1 MESNLDI
8 NKGINKGINKYKFKG
23 IFIPSNNLHI
33 VTEKNKIIEKVSLN
47 TKLNYTNYDEK
58 LIDII
63 IDIVINILEK
73 EKNIISI
80 DKLNNK
86 VIENIPD
93 KYASFYYLNKTIYDS
108 IILNI
113 YGKLFKAHGFIDDCK
128 VFLEKFNYLK
138 DEIKLDKNIL
148 INYYNLFLH
157 AKNLFTSTS
166 LEYTTNMISCIL
178 ENNSFYG
185 IIRSFVAPTT
195 FGKSSGSASEQAL
208 LDPAEHCLILC
219 KYVCNNNIKQ
229 SNNRYY
235 SKNKIVK
242 SSKKVKK
249 PILKTIVSDSTFN
262 ESNIFHDDNGVFRK
276 LHQPAAIPVAPHP
289 RYSISEDR
297 NDGDIQALLE
307 AAENDEETNSSNI
320 SNDNYD
326 FDLFEKD
333 IFEMM
338 DGNI

>member
-1 MESNLDI
+1 MESNLD
-8 NKGINKGINKYKFKG
+8 KDINKYKFKS

-33 VTEKNKIIEKVSLN
+33 ITEKKQFIEKVSLN
-47 TKLNYTNYDEK
+47 TKNNYPNYDKK

-113 YGKLFKAHGFIDDCK
+113 YGKLFKAHGFIDDSK
-128 VFLEKFNYLK
+128 ILLEKFNCFK

-148 INYYNLFLH
+148 KEIHILVDYYNLFLH

-166 LEYTTNMISCIL
+166 LEYTTNMVSCIL
-178 ENNSFYG
+178 DNKSF
-185 IIRSFVAPTT
+185 S
-195 FGKSSGSASEQAL
+195 
-208 LDPAEHCLILC
+208 EHCLIIC
-219 KYVCNNNIKQ
+219 KYVCNINIIKQ
-229 SNNRYY
+229 NNDRCY

-242 SSKKVKK
+242 SSKKIKK
-249 PILKTIVSDSTFN
+249 SKLKTIVSHSTFN
-262 ESNIFHDDNGVFRK
+262 ESNIFYDSG
-276 LHQPAAIPVAPHP
+276 
-289 RYSISEDR
+289 
-297 NDGDIQALLE
+297 
-307 AAENDEETNSSNI
+307 NDEETYPSNI
-320 SNDNYD
+320 SNNNYD

-333 IFEMM
+333 IFGIM
-338 DGNI
+338 DGNIED

>member
-8 NKGINKGINKYKFKG
+8 NKSINKFKS

-33 VTEKNKIIEKVSLN
+33 VTEKKKLIENVSLN
-47 TKLNYTNYDEK
+47 TKNNYPNYDK
-58 LIDII
+58 ILIDII
-63 IDIVINILEK
+63 INNIINILEK

-113 YGKLFKAHGFIDDCK
+113 YGKLFKANGFIDDCK
-128 VFLEKFNYLK
+128 VFLEKFNCFK

-148 INYYNLFLH
+148 IDYYNLFLH

-166 LEYTTNMISCIL
+166 LEYTTNMVSYIL
-178 ENNSFYG
+178 KNNSFY
-185 IIRSFVAPTT
+185 
-195 FGKSSGSASEQAL
+195 
-208 LDPAEHCLILC
+208 EHCLILC
-219 KYVCNNNIKQ
+219 KYVCNFNNIKQ
-229 SNNRYY
+229 TNDRYY

-249 PILKTIVSDSTFN
+249 PILKIIVSESTFN
-262 ESNIFHDDNGVFRK
+262 ESNIFQRLQVGLGY
-276 LHQPAAIPVAPHP
+276 LHPSGLPISSIP
-289 RYSISEDR
+289 D
-297 NDGDIQALLE
+297 
-307 AAENDEETNSSNI
+307 AEPLDLPKIVRACERLHDEETNSSNI

-326 FDLFEKD
+326 FDLFG
-333 IFEMM
+333 MM
-338 DGNI
+338 DGNIED

>member
-1 MESNLDI
+1 MESNLEF

-33 VTEKNKIIEKVSLN
+33 VTEKNKLIKKVSLN
-47 TKLNYTNYDEK
+47 TKLNYPNYDEK

-185 IIRSFVAPTT
+185 IIRSSVAP
-195 FGKSSGSASEQAL
+195 
-208 LDPAEHCLILC
+208 EHCLILC
-219 KYVCNNNIKQ
+219 KYVCNFNNIKQ
-229 SNNRYY
+229 TNDRYY

-262 ESNIFHDDNGVFRK
+262 ESNIFQRLRVGLGY
-276 LHQPAAIPVAPHP
+276 LHPYGLPISSIPNVMPLDLPKVVGACE
-289 RYSISEDR
+289 RL
-297 NDGDIQALLE
+297 Q
-307 AAENDEETNSSNI
+307 DEETNLSNI
-320 SNDNYD
+320 SNYD

-333 IFEMM
+333 IFEMI
-338 DGNI
+338 DSNIED